1 MKFSKNF
8 WTIALI
14 LLMLNLMEWVD
25 VFKPPPKPIVEPIG
39 IIV

>member
-8 WTIALI
+8 WSIVLI
-14 LLMLNLMEWVD
+14 LLMLNLMVWTD
-25 VFKPPPKPIVEPIG
+25 FFKPPPKPIIEPVR